1 MTLQDWIRAER
12 RAGRHWTQ
20 ATVAARCG
28 IHKVTLNKMLSGKV
42 EARVGVMQQIAE
54 LTGGSVGLMDWPKRK
69 SGA

>member
-28 IHKVTLNKMLSGKV
+28 IHKVTLNKMLSNV
-42 EARVGVMQQIAE
+42 RRHQI
-54 LTGGSVGLMDWPKRK
+54 
-69 SGA
+69 